1 MIEIGPSLHKVDYD
15 TAWLYTATLTHKA
28 KYDWRWPTLSDF
40 RHVHNIPNPLWY
52 QGYLPVCWHQHDLIA
67 RFEDMKCAMTLHSY
81 TA

>member
-15 TAWLYTATLTHKA
+15 TAWLYTATLTHKD

-52 QGYLPVCWHQHDLIA
+52 QGYRPNQLDTRNIYPVRDI
-67 RFEDMKCAMTLHSY
+67 
-81 TA
+81 